1 MRKAFPTGSPMTPL
15 LTICGEACVRSPTA
29 RVKRNSKRFG
39 PGIAFCSGN
48 AARAAIALVMLL
60 AMPWSRATAAPQSE
74 STSASHPK
82 GATEQPV
89 MGKHLEAPGLR
100 DFGQVTP
107 TLYRGGQPSPQ
118 GFQTLVGMGIKIIV
132 DTGRSKRD
140 EALVKK
146 LGMRYVSLPWYCPFP
161 KDNVFDR
168 FIELIRNNPGKKIF
182 VHCRLG
188 DDRTGMMIAA
198 YRMAADGWTAKQA
211 MQEMR
216 EFGYTPIHHL
226 MCPGLARYEHS
237 FPHRLQDDAAF
248 DNLR

>member
-1 MRKAFPTGSPMTPL
+1 
-15 LTICGEACVRSPTA
+15 VRSPTA

-39 PGIAFCSGN
+39 PGTAFCSGN
-48 AARAAIALVMLL
+48 AARLAATLVMLL
-60 AMPWSRATAAPQSE
+60 AMPGSPNVFAAPQSRATSRNQATAAP
-74 STSASHPK
+74 
-82 GATEQPV
+82 EQPV
-89 MGKHLEAPGLR
+89 VGKHLEAPGLR

-107 TLYRGGQPSPQ
+107 TLYRGGQPSAE
-118 GFQTLVGMGIKIIV
+118 GFRTLARMGIKIIV

-140 EALVKK
+140 EALVEK
-146 LGMRYVSLPWYCPFP
+146 LGMSYVPLPWYCPFP
-161 KDNVFDR
+161 KDKVFDR
-168 FIELIRNNPGKKIF
+168 FVELVRKNPGKKIF

-211 MQEMR
+211 MQEMH
-216 EFGYTPIHHL
+216 EFGYTRIHHL